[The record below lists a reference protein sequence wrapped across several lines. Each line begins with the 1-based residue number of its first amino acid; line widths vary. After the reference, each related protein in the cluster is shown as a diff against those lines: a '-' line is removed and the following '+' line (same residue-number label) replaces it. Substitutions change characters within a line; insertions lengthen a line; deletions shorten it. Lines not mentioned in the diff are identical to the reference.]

1 MKEDGAN
8 HKSQLN
14 RIKRIEG
21 QVRGVG
27 QMIEKQEYC
36 IPILAQIR
44 AIRGALQSLELKILE
59 GHMHHCVEEGLN
71 SDNPDLARERV
82 DEVLSILKKSVR

>member
-1 MKEDGAN
+1 MKMTGAN

-27 QMIEKQEYC
+27 QMIENQEYC
-36 IPILAQIR
+36 IPILSQIR

-59 GHMHHCVEEGLN
+59 SHMHHCVEEGLN
-71 SDNPDLARERV
+71 SDDPDLARERI
-82 DEVLSILKKSVR
+82 DEVLGILKKSVR

>member
-1 MKEDGAN
+1 MKEGGAN

-36 IPILAQIR
+36 IPILGQIR

-59 GHMHHCVEEGLN
+59 CHMHHCVEEGLN
-71 SDNPDLARERV
+71 SDNPDLARERI
-82 DEVLSILKKSVR
+82 DEVLELLKKSVR